1 MRRPTT
7 TYRRRAGGARR
18 AVHALSGR
26 WRSRHDDQKA
36 RAAAERADGCPA
48 DPPPCCR
55 RSADRDRRPGSAPA
69 CPRGSPAHVTS
80 TPRHVLIVED
90 EGLVALSLE
99 AMVQNLGHVVT
110 GITVSPHDAVALAA
124 STSPQVVLMDVRL
137 GPAGDEGIATAAA
150 IHARV
155 GSAILF
161 VTAYADAS
169 MVERIQ
175 AALPA
180 ATVLAKPVRAV
191 ELAKAIEEALRGS

>member
-1 MRRPTT
+1 MTIRRLALQQSAPTVVLPTRRPVVVAPPTGT
-7 TYRRRAGGARR
+7 GGRGRRRRARAGA
-18 AVHALSGR
+18 
-26 WRSRHDDQKA
+26 W
-36 RAAAERADGCPA
+36 
-48 DPPPCCR
+48 
-55 RSADRDRRPGSAPA
+55 
-69 CPRGSPAHVTS
+69 AHVTS

-90 EGLVALSLE
+90 EALVALSLE
-99 AMVQNLGHVVT
+99 AMVQDLGHVVT
-110 GITVSPHDAVALAA
+110 GIAASPHDAVALAA